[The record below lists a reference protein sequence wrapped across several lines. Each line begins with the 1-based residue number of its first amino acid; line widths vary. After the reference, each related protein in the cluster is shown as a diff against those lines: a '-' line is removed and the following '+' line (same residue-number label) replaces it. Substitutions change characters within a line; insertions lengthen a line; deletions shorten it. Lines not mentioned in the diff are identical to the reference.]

1 MESTLNFKSFLAESH
16 KKFMDDVQKT
26 IVKIPERHRAL
37 IKDYSFEKQD
47 GNTLKGDKDHVGVI
61 DEKKKKITV
70 AAPWNYG
77 REFTILHEF
86 AHAVWK
92 YLVGRKAR
100 KEWSEIVKQVKEKHK
115 ESKKDLDQNDEEIF
129 CMSYAQFYS
138 NNKMVKFD
146 YPELQS
152 FIEKLP
158 K

>member
-1 MESTLNFKSFLAESH
+1 MDKQLDFKSFLAESH
-16 KKFMDDVQKT
+16 KKFLSDIQKT
-26 IVKIPERHRAL
+26 IIKIPARHRAL
-37 IKDYSFEKQD
+37 IKDYTFEKQD
-47 GNTLKGDKDHVGVI
+47 GNTLKGDNGHVGII

-92 YLVGRKAR
+92 YLVGRKLR
-100 KEWSEIVKQVKEKHK
+100 QEWSIEIKKAKK
-115 ESKKDLDQNDEEIF
+115 NKDAKKDLDQNDEEIF
-129 CMSYAQFYS
+129 CMIYAQFYS

-146 YPELQS
+146 HPELLK

>member
-1 MESTLNFKSFLAESH
+1 MNNQLDFKSFLAESH
-16 KKFMDDVQKT
+16 KKFLNDVKKT
-26 IVKIPERHRAL
+26 IIKIPARHRAL
-37 IKDYSFEKQD
+37 IKDYTFEKQD
-47 GNTLKGDKDHVGVI
+47 GNTLKGDGEHVGII

-92 YLVGRKAR
+92 YLVGRKLR
-100 KEWSEIVKQVKEKHK
+100 EDWSVLVKKVKENK
-115 ESKKDLDQNDEEIF
+115 ENKKDLDQNDEEIF
-129 CMSYAQFYS
+129 CMIYAQFYS
-138 NNKMVKFD
+138 NNKIVKFD
-146 YPELQS
+146 HPELLN